1 MASSDDT
8 PETPN
13 RPPRDE
19 PPALEALTPALYAEL
34 RKLAVKYLRRER
46 VGHTLQPTA
55 LVHEAYLRMIEQ
67 RELAWQNRAQVLGLA
82 ALLMRRILVSYARA
96 RTRVKRD
103 GLLTRVSL
111 DGLEVAIEQRDVDV
125 MALDAALREL
135 AAVDEQLSRVVE
147 LRYFG
152 GLTVEET
159 AEVLATSPRTVERTW
174 AMARAWLRRRLE
186 GGEQRDGDGLAEGT

>member
-1 MASSDDT
+1 MVVFLGWHMASFHDT

-13 RPPRDE
+13 RPSRDE
-19 PPALEALTPALYAEL
+19 QSALEALTPAVYAEL
-34 RKLAVKYLRRER
+34 RRLAVKYLRRER

-67 RELAWQNRAQVLGLA
+67 RELAWQNRAQVLALA
-82 ALLMRRILVSYARA
+82 AVFMRRILVSYARA
-96 RTRVKRD
+96 RTRAKRD

-111 DGLEVAIEQRDVDV
+111 DGLDVATEQRDVDLI
-125 MALDAALREL
+125 ALDDALREL
-135 AAVDEQLSRVVE
+135 AALDEQLSRVVE
-147 LRYFG
+147 LRYFA

-159 AEVLATSPRTVERTW
+159 ADVLATSPRTVERTW

-186 GGEQRDGDGLAEGT
+186 GGGLV